1 MMTTLSNPSRTSRK
15 RRPETGFSLI
25 ELLIVVAII
34 LVIAAIAIPNF
45 LRARMAA
52 NESAAVENVRSITT
66 ASVVYDSSW
75 GNGYPPSLTNLGGIG
90 VSASCNQANLLDPIL
105 TTAPFTKSGYIFSYT
120 GEDGPA
126 SQGAGCGGPG
136 FIGFFVTAAP
146 QSPGLTG
153 TRSFCAEE
161 SGVIHFDLTGV
172 PTASETTCEALNI
185 LQ

>member
-1 MMTTLSNPSRTSRK
+1 MTKLPDPSRKCRESRCQQ
-15 RRPETGFSLI
+15 GFSLI

-34 LVIAAIAIPNF
+34 LIIAAIAIPNF
-45 LRARMAA
+45 LRAKMAA
-52 NESAAVENVRSITT
+52 NESSAVENLRNVTT
-66 ASVVYDSSW
+66 ASVVYNSTW
-75 GNGYPPSLTNLGGIG
+75 GNGYPPALTNLGGSG
-90 VSASCNQANLLDPIL
+90 VSATCDQANLLDPII
-105 TTAPFTKSGYIFSYT
+105 TTAPFTKSGYIFNYA

-126 SQGAGCGGPG
+126 SQGPGCGGPG

-153 TRSFCAEE
+153 TRSFCTEE

-172 PTASETTCEALNI
+172 PASSETACEALNI